1 MSKSVKKKPTIQTA
15 TSGKNRLLYVVSY
28 DIAEDKRRNK
38 IAKVLEGYGKRVQYS
53 VFECR
58 VSLQNMKKLY
68 AQLCDLTQDMEE
80 GSILFY
86 PICGSCEKKVMLIG
100 ARDEEEKEL
109 QEAVIVV

>member
-1 MSKSVKKKPTIQTA
+1 MSK
-15 TSGKNRLLYVVSY
+15 NHLLYIISY

-58 VSLQNMKKLY
+58 ISLQNMKILY
-68 AQLCDLTQDMEE
+68 AKLCDLTQDMAE

-86 PICGSCEKKVMLIG
+86 PICAGCEKKVMMIG
-100 ARDEEEKEL
+100 ERDPEENEL
-109 QEAVIVV
+109 QEPVIVV